1 MVPDR
6 HYVFPPFRLDPTNAC
21 LWRDSTRIALRP
33 TPFAILQYFIEHPG
47 QLVTKEELLR
57 AVWADTQV
65 SAAVLKGYIQ
75 QIRKALGDDARAPRF
90 IETVQ
95 RRGYRFIAPLTIA
108 QLPPRLESPGQQ
120 PLSFTSQSAT
130 IVGREKELAQLQAW
144 FEVARS
150 GQRQIVFVSGEPGI
164 GKTTLVETFLERIGR
179 IDGQRQRTA
188 RGQCVES
195 YGPGEAYLPILE
207 ALGRLCR
214 TGEPEQAGSI
224 LAILDRYAPTWLVQ
238 MPWLVD
244 EARLAD
250 LQRKTH
256 GTTQARMLREMAEA
270 IEVMTAATPLLLVV
284 EDLHWSDHAT
294 LDLITRLAQRPEPAR
309 LMLIATYRSTEIQ
322 TGGHPVQSLTQ
333 ELQLHDRCR
342 SLSLPFLTAEAVE
355 TYLAQ
360 RFPGIPSRTLGRT
373 FYQRTEGNPL
383 FLVAMVNDLIA
394 RDILTREGVAWS
406 LRAEETAITAYVPTS
421 LRQMVERYIE
431 CLSPE
436 QQHALEAASIAGM
449 EFSAAATAPALNAS
463 LTNIERLYADLVQH
477 GHLIE
482 ANGQT
487 EWLDGTVAGCY
498 RFIHALYRS
507 ILLDRIPAGSQVLL
521 HQTIGKRKERGHTSR
536 TQEIAAELA
545 AHFEAGHDAPRAV
558 EYLQQAGENAVLRNA
573 HCEAAHL
580 FTRALDILREL
591 PPTPERNHQEL
602 SLLMALGTTL
612 TVIKGW
618 GATEVKHTYDQARSL
633 CQHEKDPLLQ
643 HSALIGLWAYH
654 FTRADLETA
663 SRLATQLLAT
673 AQEFDVE
680 PLLLGARLELGA
692 TALYAGEIQTAKSNL
707 EQCLSH
713 YRGHIPPETGYMVDP
728 GIVSGSLLAQTLWL
742 LGYPDQALVQGEN
755 TLGLARRLAHPFS
768 LAYAL
773 QVLGNVRWMC
783 GQRRDPTALGEELDQ
798 LAHEYDFTLYLAW
811 VPISQGRC
819 LVEQGHYADGIK
831 QILQGLSISSDL
843 GAMLGRP
850 YTLLLLAQA
859 YEGLGQTDKGLKTI
873 AEALRTVH
881 HTGEE
886 WIVPELYRVRGEIL
900 QQKATAVAFKE
911 SESCSQKSLDMAR
924 KQQAKAWELRAAI
937 SLSRLWQQRGKTQEA
952 QALLKDTYGWFTEGF
967 TTADLIAAK
976 TLQNV

>member
-1 MVPDR
+1 MAPDP

-21 LWRDSTRIALRP
+21 LWRDSIRIALRP
-33 TPFAILQYFIEHPG
+33 TPFAVLQYFIEHPG

-57 AVWADTQV
+57 AVWADTRV

-108 QLPPRLESPGQQ
+108 QLSPRLESPGHQ
-120 PLSFTSQSAT
+120 PPPLAPQFAT

-179 IDGQRQRTA
+179 IDGQHQHIA

-195 YGPGEAYLPILE
+195 YGTGEAYLPILE

-214 TGEPEQAGSI
+214 TGEHEQDNSI

-270 IEVMTAATPLLLVV
+270 VEAMTAATPLLLMV

-294 LDLITRLAQRPEPAR
+294 LDLIARLAQRSEPAR
-309 LMLIATYRSTEIQ
+309 LLLIATYRSTAIR

-333 ELQLHDRCR
+333 ELQLHNQCQC
-342 SLSLPFLTAEAVE
+342 LSLPLLEAEAIE
-355 TYLAQ
+355 AYLTQ
-360 RFPGIPSRTLGRT
+360 RFPGVPSRTLSRT

-383 FLVAMVNDLIA
+383 FLVSMANDLIA
-394 RDILTREGVAWS
+394 RDILTREGAAWR
-406 LRAEETAITAYVPTS
+406 LRAEETVIAAYVPTS
-421 LRQMVERYIE
+421 LGQMIERHIGR
-431 CLSPE
+431 LSPE
-436 QQHALEAASIAGM
+436 QQRSLEAASIAGM
-449 EFSAAATAPALNAS
+449 EFSAAATAPALDTS
-463 LTNIERLYADLVQH
+463 LTNIERLYTDLVQH

-487 EWLDGTVAGCY
+487 EWPDGTVTGCY

-507 ILLDRIPAGSQVLL
+507 ILLDRIPAGSRVLL

-536 TQEIAAELA
+536 THEIAAELA

-558 EYLQQAGENAVLRNA
+558 EYLYQAGENAILQHA
-573 HCEAAHL
+573 HREAAHL
-580 FTRALDILREL
+580 FTKALDILREM

-602 SLLMALGTTL
+602 SLLMALGTPL
-612 TVIKGW
+612 TAIKGW
-618 GATEVKHTYDQARSL
+618 GAAEVRHTYDQAWSL

-654 FTRADLETA
+654 FTRAELETA

-692 TALYAGEIQTAKSNL
+692 TALYAGEIQTAKSHL

-713 YRGHIPPETGYMVDP
+713 YHHYTPPETGYMVDP
-728 GIVSGSLLAQTLWL
+728 GVVSGSLLAQTLWL

-755 TLGLARRLAHPFS
+755 TLSLARRLAHPFS
-768 LAYAL
+768 LSYIL
-773 QVLGNVRWMC
+773 QILDNVYWMC
-783 GQRRDPTALGEELDQ
+783 GKRRDATALGEELSQ
-798 LAHEYDFTLYLAW
+798 LAREYDFALCLAW
-811 VPISQGRC
+811 VSISQGRC
-819 LVEQGHYADGIK
+819 QVEQGHYADGIE
-831 QILQGLSISSDL
+831 QILQGLSMSSDL
-843 GAMLGRP
+843 GAVLGRP
-850 YTLLLLAQA
+850 YTLLLLAQS
-859 YEGLGQTDKGLKTI
+859 YEGLDQTDKGLKTI
-873 AEALRTVH
+873 AEALRTVR

-886 WIVPELYRVRGEIL
+886 WIAPELYRVKGEIL
-900 QQKATAVAFKE
+900 RQKATAVAFKE
-911 SESCSQKSLDMAR
+911 SESCFQKALHTAR
-924 KQQAKAWELRAAI
+924 EQRAKAWELRAAI

-952 QALLKDTYGWFTEGF
+952 QILLKDTYGWFTEGF

>member
-1 MVPDR
+1 MTSDR

-21 LWRDSTRIALRP
+21 LWRDNIRIALRP

-95 RRGYRFIAPLTIA
+95 RRGYRFIATLTTA
-108 QLPPRLESPGQQ
+108 QLPTSPESSRQQ

-130 IVGREKELAQLQAW
+130 IVGREKELAQLQTW
-144 FEVARS
+144 FEIARS
-150 GQRQIVFVSGEPGI
+150 GQRQIVFMSGEPGI
-164 GKTTLVETFLERIGR
+164 GKTTLVEAFLERIDS
-179 IDGQRQRTA
+179 IDGQRQRIA

-195 YGPGEAYLPILE
+195 YGTGEAYLPILE

-214 TGEPEQAGSI
+214 TGEHERDNSI

-270 IEVMTAATPLLLVV
+270 VEAMTAATPLLLVI

-294 LDLITRLAQRPEPAR
+294 LDLITRLARRPDPAR
-309 LMLIATYRSTEIQ
+309 LMLVATYRSTAIR
-322 TGGHPVQSLTQ
+322 TGRHPVQSLTQ
-333 ELQLHDRCR
+333 ELQLHNQCQC
-342 SLSLPFLTAEAVE
+342 LALPLLETEAIE
-355 TYLAQ
+355 AYLAQ
-360 RFPGIPSRTLGRT
+360 RFPGVPSRTLSRT

-383 FLVAMVNDLIA
+383 FLVSMANDLIA
-394 RDILTREGVAWS
+394 RDILTREGATWS
-406 LRAEETAITAYVPTS
+406 LRAEETTIATHVPTS
-421 LRQMVERYIE
+421 LRQMIERHIE
-431 CLSPE
+431 RLSPE
-436 QQHALEAASIAGM
+436 QQRALEAASIAGM
-449 EFSAAATAPALNAS
+449 EFSAAATAPALDTS

-487 EWLDGTVAGCY
+487 EWPDGTVAGCY
-498 RFIHALYRS
+498 RFTHALYRS
-507 ILLDRIPAGSQVLL
+507 ILLDRIPAGSRVLL

-536 TQEIAAELA
+536 TREIASELA

-558 EYLQQAGENAVLRNA
+558 EYLHQAGENAILRHA
-573 HCEAAHL
+573 HREAAHL
-580 FTRALDILREL
+580 FTKALDILREL

-602 SLLMALGTTL
+602 SLLMALGTPL
-612 TVIKGW
+612 AAIKGW
-618 GATEVKHTYDQARSL
+618 GDAEVKRTYDRAQSL
-633 CQHEKDPLLQ
+633 CQYEKDPLLQ

-663 SRLATQLLAT
+663 SSLATQLLAT
-673 AQEFDVE
+673 AQEFDFE

-692 TALYAGEIQTAKSNL
+692 TALYAGEIQTAQSHL

-713 YRGHIPPETGYMVDP
+713 YRGYIPPETGYMVDP
-728 GIVSGSLLAQTLWL
+728 GVVSGSLLAQTLWL
-742 LGYPDQALVQGEN
+742 LGYPDQALAQGEN

-768 LAYAL
+768 LAYIL
-773 QVLGNVRWMC
+773 QILDNVYWMC
-783 GQRRDPTALGEELDQ
+783 GRCRDATAIGEELGQ
-798 LAHEYDFTLYLAW
+798 LAREYDFTLYLAW
-811 VPISQGRC
+811 VSISQGRG
-819 LVEQGHYADGIK
+819 LVEQGHYADGVE
-831 QILQGLSISSDL
+831 QILRGLATSSDL
-843 GAMLGRP
+843 GAVLGRP
-850 YTLLLLAQA
+850 HTLLLLAQT
-859 YEGLGQTDKGLKTI
+859 YEGLGQTDRGAETI
-873 AEALRTVH
+873 SEALRAVC

-886 WIVPELYRVRGEIL
+886 WIAPELYRVKGEIL
-900 QQKATAVAFKE
+900 RQKATVAVFKE
-911 SESCSQKSLDMAR
+911 SESCFQKALDMAR
-924 KQQAKAWELRAAI
+924 KQQAKAWELRAAV

-952 QALLKDTYGWFTEGF
+952 RVLLKDTYGWFTEGF
-967 TTADLIAAK
+967 TTADLITAK

>member
-1 MVPDR
+1 M
-6 HYVFPPFRLDPTNAC
+6 
-21 LWRDSTRIALRP
+21 
-33 TPFAILQYFIEHPG
+33 
-47 QLVTKEELLR
+47 TKEELLR

-108 QLPPRLESPGQQ
+108 QLPPRLDSPGQQ
-120 PLSFTSQSAT
+120 PLSSTPQSAT
-130 IVGREKELAQLQAW
+130 LVGREKELVQLQTW
-144 FEVARS
+144 FEVAQS

-164 GKTTLVETFLERIGR
+164 GKTTLVEAFLERIGR
-179 IDGQRQRTA
+179 IDGQRQRIA

-195 YGPGEAYLPILE
+195 YGTGEAYLPILE

-214 TGEPEQAGSI
+214 VGEHEQDNSI

-250 LQRKTH
+250 LQRQTR

-270 IEVMTAATPLLLVV
+270 VEAMTAATPLLLVI
-284 EDLHWSDHAT
+284 EDLHWSDRAT
-294 LDLITRLAQRPEPAR
+294 LDLIARLAQRPEPAR
-309 LMLIATYRSTEIQ
+309 LLLIATYRSTVIQ

-333 ELQLHDRCR
+333 ELQLHNRCR
-342 SLSLPFLTAEAVE
+342 SLSLPFLAAEAIE

-383 FLVAMVNDLIA
+383 FLVSLANDLVA
-394 RDILTREGVAWS
+394 RDILTREGATWS
-406 LRAEETAITAYVPTS
+406 LRAEETVIATHVPAS
-421 LRQMVERYIE
+421 LRQMIERHIE
-431 CLSPE
+431 RLGPE
-436 QQHALEAASIAGM
+436 QQRALEAASIAGM
-449 EFSAAATAPALNAS
+449 EFSAAATAPALDAP
-463 LTNIERLYADLVQH
+463 LTNVERLYADLVQH

-482 ANGQT
+482 ANGPA
-487 EWLDGTVAGCY
+487 EWPDGTVAGGY
-498 RFIHALYRS
+498 RFTHALYRS

-521 HQTIGKRKERGHTSR
+521 HQKIGEDKERGYAGR
-536 TQEIAAELA
+536 THEIAAELA

-558 EYLQQAGENAVLRNA
+558 EYLHQAGENAILRQA
-573 HCEAAHL
+573 HREAAHL
-580 FTRALDILREL
+580 FTKALDILREL

-602 SLLMALGTTL
+602 SLLMALGTPL
-612 TVIKGW
+612 TAIKGW
-618 GATEVKHTYDQARSL
+618 GDAEVKRTYDRAQSL

-654 FTRADLETA
+654 FTRAELKTA

-680 PLLLGARLELGA
+680 SLLLGARLELGA
-692 TALYAGEIQTAKSNL
+692 TALYEGEIQTAQSHL

-713 YRGHIPPETGYMVDP
+713 YHSYIPPETGYMVDP
-728 GIVSGSLLAQTLWL
+728 GVVSGSLLAQTLWL
-742 LGYPDQALVQGEN
+742 LGYPDQALAQGES

-768 LAYAL
+768 LAYIL
-773 QVLGNVRWMC
+773 QVLGNVYWMC
-783 GQRRDPTALGEELDQ
+783 GQRRDANALGEELGR
-798 LAHEYDFTLYLAW
+798 LAREYDFALYLAG
-811 VPISQGRC
+811 VSISQGRC
-819 LVEQGHYADGIK
+819 LAEQGHSADGIEK
-831 QILQGLSISSDL
+831 ILQGLSTSSDL
-843 GAMLGRP
+843 GAALGHP

-859 YEGLGQTDKGLKTI
+859 YEGLDQTDKGLKTI
-873 AEALRTVH
+873 AEALRTVR

-886 WIVPELYRVRGEIL
+886 WITPELYRVKGEIL
-900 QQKATAVAFKE
+900 RQKATATAFKE
-911 SESCSQKSLDMAR
+911 SESCFQESLDMAR

-937 SLSRLWQQRGKTQEA
+937 SLSRLWQRRGKTQAA